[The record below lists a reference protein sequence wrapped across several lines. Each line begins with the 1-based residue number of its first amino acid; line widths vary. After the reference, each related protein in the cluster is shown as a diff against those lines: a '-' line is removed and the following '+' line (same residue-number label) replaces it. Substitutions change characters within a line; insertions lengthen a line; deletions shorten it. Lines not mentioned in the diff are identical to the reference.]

1 MSFYSHR
8 VRANILPLSVGN
20 TLPEAF
26 EEWSFTENV
35 VDHGHADQTCELCE
49 QEDLRYHFQIQNAL
63 TTKKLMVGSSCI
75 LRFGVSVFEDGARLS
90 AEDAKR
96 KLDRLL
102 RQMHLDAC
110 IRALRE
116 VAAAEDSAILANALT
131 FFQKNKYLTP
141 KQAFVVLWRL
151 RKCGIEYNASFFTI
165 NLKTQRYKDDLQ
177 NMELSRVHTIWPA
190 LTSSQRDMALRLGH
204 SSPR

>member
-1 MSFYSHR
+1 MSFYSQR
-8 VRANILPLSVGN
+8 VRANILPLSVGS

-26 EEWSFTENV
+26 EEWSFTENM

-63 TTKKLMVGSSCI
+63 TAKKLMVGSSCI

-90 AEDAKR
+90 AADAKR
-96 KLDRLL
+96 KLDRLV

-110 IRALRE
+110 VSALKK
-116 VAAAEDSAILANALT
+116 VAAAENNSILANALT

-151 RKCGIEYNASFFTI
+151 RKQRIEHNPSFFKI
-165 NLKTQRYKDDLQ
+165 NLKMQRYKDDLRD
-177 NMELSRVHTIWPA
+177 MELSRVHAIWPA
-190 LTSSQRDMALRLGH
+190 LTSSQREMALRLGH
-204 SSPR
+204 SSPT